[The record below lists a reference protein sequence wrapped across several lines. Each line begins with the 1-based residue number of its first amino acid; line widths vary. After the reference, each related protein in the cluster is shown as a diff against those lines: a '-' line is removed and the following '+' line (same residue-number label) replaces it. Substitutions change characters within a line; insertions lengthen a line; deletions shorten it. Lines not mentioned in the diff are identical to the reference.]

1 MSADYE
7 PSPTDWV
14 RKQVEQIIVTGTTD
28 GVTVQDRPIVLLTY
42 KGAKTGKVRKTPV
55 MRVENDGSYA
65 AIASKGGAPTN
76 PAWYQAL
83 LADPVI
89 ELQDGRESGTYR
101 ARQVEGDEKADWWK
115 RGVEAYPPYDDYQ
128 GNTDRNIPVFV
139 LEPVKD

>member
-1 MSADYE
+1 MSTPAEQVALYE
-7 PSPTDWV
+7 ATQG
-14 RKQVEQIIVTGTTD
+14 KEGGTLE
-28 GVTVQDRPIVLLTY
+28 DRPVVILTST
-42 KGAKTGKVRKTPV
+42 GAKTGKIRKTPV
-55 MRVENDGSYA
+55 MRVESDGSYA

-83 LADPVI
+83 LADPVV

-101 ARQVEGDEKADWWK
+101 ARQVDGDEKAAWWE
-115 RGVEAYPPYDDYQ
+115 RGVATYPPYDDYQ

>member
-1 MSADYE
+1 MSDYE
-7 PSPTDWV
+7 LSPIDFV
-14 RKQVEQIIVTGTTD
+14 RKQIEKIMRTGTTD
-28 GVTVQDRPIVLLTY
+28 GVTVYDRPIVLLTY

-83 LADPVI
+83 LADPVV

-101 ARQVEGDEKADWWK
+101 ARQVDGDEKAAWWE
-115 RGVEAYPPYDDYQ
+115 RGVATYPPYDDYQ